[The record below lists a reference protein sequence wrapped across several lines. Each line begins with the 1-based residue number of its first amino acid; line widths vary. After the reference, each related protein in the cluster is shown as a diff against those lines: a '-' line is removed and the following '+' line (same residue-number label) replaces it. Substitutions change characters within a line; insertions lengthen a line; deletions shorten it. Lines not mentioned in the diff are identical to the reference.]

1 MKFKHYEID
10 GIIEVIP
17 DIFKDDRGFFFES
30 YHEQKFREIGINDN
44 FVQSNQSFSSKG
56 VLRGLHYQTEPY
68 AQAKLVRVVK
78 GSALDIAV
86 DIRRD
91 SPTFG
96 RYCQCIL
103 TETAHNML
111 YIPGGF
117 AHGFLALEDCIFQYM
132 CSNFYNRSSEGG
144 IRWNDETLAIDWSIV
159 NPIVS
164 EKDLKLQTFKAF
176 TKDYK

>member
-17 DIFKDDRGFFFES
+17 DIFEDDRGFFFES

-56 VLRGLHYQTEPY
+56 VLRGLHYQMEPY
-68 AQAKLVRVVK
+68 VQAKLVRVVK

-144 IRWNDETLAIDWSIV
+144 IRWNDETLAIDWNIV